1 MYLRGR
7 GDIRFKRQK
16 RSNPT
21 RMAFW
26 VILILIGIYVNQF
39 IVPVTPPLFIPTPTP
54 TISPEAY
61 LAEAEKAFN
70 AGKLKQAISAYTSAL
85 QTDPNNRATYVALA
99 RVLAYDGQYEEALK
113 NVELALVGND
123 AYALAH
129 AVRGWILNQS
139 GDTLAAEAAIRRAL
153 EMDPNNPLFNAY
165 YAQVLIDR
173 NDFGDIEKAAEL
185 SRSAVATGANLLETH
200 IARGYVL
207 LATSNYEEALA
218 EYRSAAAINKGIPD
232 VFLNMGYC
240 YLALEDYANAIQS
253 FQQAD
258 VLNPANPIPDLE
270 ISRVYARIGDFQKAV
285 QNAEKAVQND
295 PLNPHRYGNLGIM
308 LYKNNQYPEAAT
320 NLALAVRGGTNAN
333 GDVVPGLPLDYG
345 FVAQYYYTYGLALAR
360 LDRCAE
366 AVPILRALI
375 TTVPDDPIAQF
386 NAEEGL
392 SICKQTIPT
401 PTPEPTI
408 VP

>member
-7 GDIRFKRQK
+7 TDIQFKRQK
-16 RSNPT
+16 RSNPA
-21 RMAFW
+21 RMVFW
-26 VILILIGIYVNQF
+26 VVLILAAIYVNQF

-61 LAEAEKAFN
+61 LAEAQKAFD
-70 AGKLKQAISAYTSAL
+70 AGQIKQAIAAYTNAL
-85 QTDPNNRATYVALA
+85 YTDPTNRATYVALA
-99 RVLAYDGQYEEALK
+99 RVLAYDGQLEEALK
-113 NVELALVGND
+113 NAELALVGND
-123 AYALAH
+123 NYALAH
-129 AVRGWILNQS
+129 AVRGWILNKS
-139 GDTLAAEAAIRRAL
+139 GDTLTAEAAIRRAL
-153 EMDPNNPLFNAY
+153 EIDPNNPLFNAY
-165 YAQVLIDR
+165 YAEVLIDR
-173 NDFGDIEKAAEL
+173 NDFGDIEKAAEV
-185 SRSAVATGANLLETH
+185 SRNAVTIGANLLETH
-200 IARGYVL
+200 VARAYVL
-207 LATSNYEEALA
+207 LSTSNYEEALA

-270 ISRVYARIGDFQKAV
+270 ISRVYARIGDFPKAV

-308 LYKNNQYPEAAT
+308 LYKNNQYPEAANVLT
-320 NLALAVRGGTNAN
+320 LAVRGGTNADGN
-333 GDVVPGLPLDYG
+333 VVPGLPLNYG
-345 FVAQYYYTYGLALAR
+345 FAAQYYYTYGLALAR
-360 LDRCAE
+360 LNRCAE

-375 TTVPDDPIAQF
+375 ITIPDDPIAQF

-392 SICKQTIPT
+392 SICKQAIPT
-401 PTPEPTI
+401 ATPEPTES
-408 VP
+408 P